1 MDSWNQRF
9 AGSGPDLKEHDMNR
23 RRETGWCLEKGT
35 LSRPQFLTIVEGH
48 SQWTPA
54 HLDALRFARRED
66 AERVASLYRDTERVV
81 EHLWA

>member
-1 MDSWNQRF
+1 
-9 AGSGPDLKEHDMNR
+9 MNR